1 MTTETPMRMLE
12 HALVSRWSAAGCGSS
27 LAAIPPAAWAHHDR
41 PGENLW
47 HDIEYLLSSPGIVLL
62 IAAGLVGIW
71 IVVKRVRA
79 GNKA

>member
-1 MTTETPMRMLE
+1 MKWNE
-12 HALVSRWSAAGCGSS
+12 HASGSKGYAAGCGTS
-27 LAAIPPAAWAHHDR
+27 LAALPAAAWAHHGH

-71 IVVKRVRA
+71 IVVKRARA
-79 GNKA
+79 GKKA